1 MRRLKTQNLKLVLY
15 KFYNKKRWGIK
26 NIYIFFFLFFFL
38 ISIHFLY
45 SRTTKSIRD
54 KGKKGWFVTSLR
66 RFASFIRRNTES
78 LTKVHVEK
86 GRNRGIVG
94 KESFKKNSFF
104 FSRNRIYEFHSSIKW
119 NYTFI
124 CNKIIA
130 VE

>member
-1 MRRLKTQNLKLVLY
+1 MRRLKTQNLKLLVLY

-26 NIYIFFFLFFFL
+26 NIYIFFFLFFL

-94 KESFKKNSFF
+94 KESFKKTVF

-124 CNKIIA
+124 YNKIIA

>member
-1 MRRLKTQNLKLVLY
+1 MG
-15 KFYNKKRWGIK
+15 NKKYLHIL
-26 NIYIFFFLFFFL
+26 FSFFFL

-86 GRNRGIVG
+86 GRDRGIVG
-94 KESFKKNSFF
+94 KESFKKTVFF
-104 FSRNRIYEFHSSIKW
+104 FSRNRIYEFHSSIK
-119 NYTFI
+119 
-124 CNKIIA
+124 
-130 VE
+130 

>member
-1 MRRLKTQNLKLVLY
+1 MG
-15 KFYNKKRWGIK
+15 NKKYLHIL
-26 NIYIFFFLFFFL
+26 FSFFFL

-104 FSRNRIYEFHSSIKW
+104 FFQEIVFMNFTHQSNEITRLFVIR
-119 NYTFI
+119 
-124 CNKIIA
+124 
-130 VE
+130 

>member
-1 MRRLKTQNLKLVLY
+1 MRWLKTQNLKLVLY

-94 KESFKKNSFF
+94 KESFKKTVFF
-104 FSRNRIYEFHSSIKW
+104 FSRNRIYEFYSSIKW

-124 CNKIIA
+124 YNKIIA